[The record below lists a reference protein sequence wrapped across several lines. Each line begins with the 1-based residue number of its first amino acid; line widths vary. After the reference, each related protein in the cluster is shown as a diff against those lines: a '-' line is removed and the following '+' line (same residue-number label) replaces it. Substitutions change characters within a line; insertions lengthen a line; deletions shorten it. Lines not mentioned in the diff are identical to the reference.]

1 LPKNAILFWYVRMF
15 SGKNLK
21 LWVQALR
28 LSTLPAGAAP
38 VLLGSALA
46 AANGS
51 FDRGAALLCLGF
63 AILAQVGSN
72 LANDYLDGIRG
83 TDGSDRIGPRRAV
96 GAGLITPAIMKL
108 AALGTLFAAF
118 ILGLFLIAYGGWW
131 LLAVGVICVVCAWC
145 YTGGPYPLAYHGWG
159 DVCVVFFFGL
169 VAVCFTYYVQA
180 GSITLDAVLLGL
192 GSGLLTNNI
201 LVVNNYR
208 DLEVDQASDK
218 RTLIVRFG
226 RQLGSV
232 FYFLAASAAAS
243 VVMWFWLRGYGWA
256 VLLGLIPVRWSF
268 GLGFQLK
275 DVSGEVGFEKALR
288 SAGQVVAL
296 YGVLL
301 ALGLAF

>member
-1 LPKNAILFWYVRMF
+1 M
-15 SGKNLK
+15 SCCGNLK
-21 LWVQALR
+21 VWIQALR
-28 LSTLPAGAAP
+28 LSTLPAGATP
-38 VLLGSALA
+38 VLLASALA

-51 FDRGAALLCLGF
+51 FDCVAALLCLGF

-83 TDGSDRIGPRRAV
+83 TDGADRIGPRRAV
-96 GAGLITPAIMKL
+96 GAGLIAPAIMKL
-108 AALGTLFAAF
+108 AALSLLLAAF
-118 ILGLFLIAYGGWW
+118 ILGLFLIVYGGWW
-131 LLAVGVICVVCAWC
+131 LLVVGIISLVCAWC

-159 DVCVVFFFGL
+159 DLCVVFFFGL
-169 VAVCFTYYVQA
+169 VAVCFTFYVQA
-180 GSITLDAVLLGL
+180 GTITLDAVLLGL

-208 DLEVDQASDK
+208 DLEVDQASHK

-226 RQLGSV
+226 RKLGLV
-232 FYFLAASAAAS
+232 LYFFAASAAAS
-243 VVMWFWLRGYGWA
+243 VVMWLWLRGYGWGI
-256 VLLGLIPVRWSF
+256 LLGLLPVRWSY
-268 GLGFQLK
+268 GLGLQLK
-275 DVSGEVGFEKALR
+275 HVSGAADFERALR